1 MPRPGTGRRSKAKSD
16 SWPATCCR
24 RSGPCSIGGARV
36 FEIEIEGEQR
46 QEAVGGCLA
55 LNCAPPFIVY
65 LEGEL
70 GTGKT
75 TLVRGFLRQLGY
87 RGRVKSPTYTL
98 LEPYE
103 LGGRSYYHFDLYRLS
118 DPRELDYLGIEDLLA
133 EDALLL
139 IEWPDRGAGLLPQ
152 ADLRIR
158 IGYREA
164 ARGLS
169 FSAETERGAASLPRL
184 KEALEKV

>member
-1 MPRPGTGRRSKAKSD
+1 M
-16 SWPATCCR
+16 
-24 RSGPCSIGGARV
+24 
-36 FEIEIEGEQR
+36 FEIEIEGEAR

-55 LNCAPPFIVY
+55 LNCAPPLIVY

-118 DPRELDYLGIEDLLA
+118 DPRELDYLGIEDLLS

-139 IEWPDRGAGLLPQ
+139 VEWPEKGAGLLPL
-152 ADLRIR
+152 ADLRVQIS
-158 IGYREA
+158 YRNT
-164 ARGLS
+164 ARGLR
-169 FSAETERGAASLPRL
+169 FRADTERGREMLPL
-184 KEALEKV
+184 LEDALEKV